1 MPSYRVTAAI
11 GLLQPGVAAPDV
23 LPQAVATAEGIETAA
38 ALEERANLAMREYV
52 MERPHTATV
61 YGLVAAMQS
70 GRFTV
75 EDLLRFI
82 AEGPGD
88 GDQDG

>member
-1 MPSYRVTAAI
+1 MRAAR
-11 GLLQPGVAAPDV
+11 GGRARGVEATEEGVA
-23 LPQAVATAEGIETAA
+23 TAA
-38 ALEERANLAMREYV
+38 ALEERANDAMLAYV
-52 MERPHTATV
+52 IERPHTATV

-82 AEGPGD
+82 AEGPSD
-88 GDQDG
+88 GDPEA